1 VIRVK
6 ILTIVVAGS
15 SIAVGNLLGLNG
27 SRASKASGKPED
39 GRDGR
44 DTHFGE

>member
-1 VIRVK
+1 ME
-6 ILTIVVAGS
+6 ILTVVVARS

-27 SRASKASGKPED
+27 SRTSKAGGKPED

-44 DTHFGE
+44 DTHFGEW